1 MEGNMDANNRV
12 AIIGAGPVGLTAAL
26 GLAQRGVP
34 CVIYESLRTIPREQR
49 GAAFHPPTLEML
61 HKLGVGKPL
70 MQMGLRVSTWQ
81 MRDRVDGVYA
91 EFDLGLLA
99 DVTDFPFRFHLP
111 QHYLSA
117 ILLDELRR
125 RPNVEIRFG
134 ETLESIEPEA
144 DSVRLVF
151 ATAGGPRETTA
162 PWVVGADGAHSTVR
176 KNAGFSF
183 HGFTWQEKFL
193 VTNVCN
199 PLETLGYT
207 GTTYVSDPDAWAVVL
222 KLYDE
227 QRDDLWR
234 VAMPAAADIEDSV
247 LLEPESVQRRLRE
260 TLGSEMPFSLAY
272 SGTYRVHQRVADSF
286 VKGRVILAGDAAH
299 INNPIGGFGLNGGV
313 HDACNLAPRL
323 ADVWHGRTGS
333 EALHLYSRQRRTV
346 ALEVVQK
353 NSIRNK
359 KLMDERDPEARRRNQ
374 QVLRSIS
381 LDPEKS
387 REYLMETSMLSAVVS
402 AEQIR

>member
-1 MEGNMDANNRV
+1 MHQNEGV
-12 AIIGAGPVGLTAAL
+12 AIIGAGPVGLTTAL
-26 GLAQRGVP
+26 GLARRGVP
-34 CVIYESLRTIPREQR
+34 CVVYESLETIAREQR

-61 HKLGVGKPL
+61 HELGIGKPL
-70 MQMGLRVSTWQ
+70 MQMGLRIPVWQ

-91 EFDLGLLA
+91 EFDLGLLT

-125 RPNVEIRFG
+125 QPNVEIRFG
-134 ETLESIEPEA
+134 ETLESIKTGEE
-144 DSVRLVF
+144 SVRLVF
-151 ATAGGPRETTA
+151 ATANGPRETNV

-183 HGFTWQEKFL
+183 NGFTWQEKFL

-207 GTTYVSDPDAWAVVL
+207 GTAYVSDPDAWAVVL
-222 KLYDE
+222 KLYDDK
-227 QRDDLWR
+227 RDDLWR
-234 VAMPAAADIEDSV
+234 VAMPAAPDVEDSL

-260 TLGSEMPFSLAY
+260 TLGSDMSFSLAY
-272 SGTYRVHQRVADSF
+272 SGTYRVHQRVADTF
-286 VKGRVILAGDAAH
+286 IKGRVLLAGDAAH

-313 HDACNLAPRL
+313 HDACNLAPKL
-323 ADVWHGRTGS
+323 ADVWHGRAGS
-333 EALHLYSRQRRTV
+333 EALDLYSRQRRTV

-359 KLMDERDPEARRRNQ
+359 NLMDERDLDVRRRNQ
-374 QVLRSIS
+374 QAMHSIS
-381 LDPEKS
+381 LDPQKS
-387 REYLMETSMLSAVVS
+387 REYLMETSMLSAVIS
-402 AEQIR
+402 AGQIR